1 MKIQVGQYA
10 VLFKKTYERS
20 NRKRKKF
27 TKKTT
32 ALLFFTDGCLS
43 WKSVSALVNCECHLP
58 NDVTPLKFDSSKK
71 NWLEDFLRFFFFKG
85 QYFFFRWR
93 TVNLFARSQNELF
106 QLDSTP
112 TSQLLFKGNGS
123 CFIASLRYPRLNVN
137 HMELS

>member
-32 ALLFFTDGCLS
+32 ALLVFTDGCLS
-43 WKSVSALVNCECHLP
+43 WKSVSALVNCECHLR

-71 NWLEDFLRFFFFKG
+71 KLVGRLSPVSLSGPR
-85 QYFFFRWR
+85 FFFRWR

-123 CFIASLRYPRLNVN
+123 LAAL
-137 HMELS
+137 